1 VTTTLKTFDA
11 GRAVL
16 EDYLDTSLYPAR
28 LMVSEAQSLGE
39 TIAAGSIPA
48 DTRLLTFEYEGVLYT
63 FPMSVV
69 LSYNVIQGSI
79 QDRPWMMTFCNACN
93 TGMVFDPVIDGQLL
107 HFRRRGSYDGLLL
120 IWDEETNS
128 YWQHITGEGLHGSS
142 AGKQLHMITTTR
154 QMTAGEA
161 LAING
166 GARLLTTAL
175 TEAQQTL
182 SGMMEK
188 MRSKP
193 EKAEAGIIATI
204 AEEDKRRPRFE
215 LGLGVWGGHGET
227 SAFFPLVMMH
237 MHDNALLTEFDGR
250 RLLIYQVEG
259 AIAPVAAYVDAR
271 PLGWN
276 DDVLRLDNGASI
288 RNDLYLTSDGQ
299 SQPLERPM
307 QLLMRWYGFALTFP
321 GCQVPSF

>member
-1 VTTTLKTFDA
+1 
-11 GRAVL
+11 
-16 EDYLDTSLYPAR
+16 
-28 LMVSEAQSLGE
+28 MVSEAQSLSE
-39 TIAAGSIPA
+39 AMAAGSILA
-48 DTRLLTFEYEGVLYT
+48 DTRLLTFEHEGMLYT

-79 QDRPWMMTFCNACN
+79 QDKPWMMTFCNACN

-120 IWDEETNS
+120 IWDEETDS

-166 GARLLTTAL
+166 GARLLTTSL

-188 MRSKP
+188 MRAK
-193 EKAEAGIIATI
+193 
-204 AEEDKRRPRFE
+204 
-215 LGLGVWGGHGET
+215 
-227 SAFFPLVMMH
+227 
-237 MHDNALLTEFDGR
+237 
-250 RLLIYQVEG
+250 
-259 AIAPVAAYVDAR
+259 
-271 PLGWN
+271 
-276 DDVLRLDNGASI
+276 
-288 RNDLYLTSDGQ
+288 
-299 SQPLERPM
+299 
-307 QLLMRWYGFALTFP
+307 
-321 GCQVPSF
+321 